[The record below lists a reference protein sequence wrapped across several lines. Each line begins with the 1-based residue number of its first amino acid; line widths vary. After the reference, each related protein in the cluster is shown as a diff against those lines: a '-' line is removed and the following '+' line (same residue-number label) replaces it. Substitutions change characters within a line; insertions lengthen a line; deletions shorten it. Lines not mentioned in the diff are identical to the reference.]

1 MATDFNQTRKHYI
14 SHTHLGWA
22 ALIVISVLFAVASLF
37 VSPIFFMGIAIILV
51 GVVII
56 VKFPFLGLLLYLI
69 TFVLRP
75 GEMYPALAP
84 LALERIIGLGVLIT
98 GMLVH
103 KRKYGTLAIPNAL
116 PFTLMLVFEVV
127 IIASLVVSV
136 DEASTGNAIEFF
148 AKLIVFYMLIHY
160 TIDTRLKFDIFVA
173 LFVLLILREAAL
185 SFTDYYGGGAIYRM
199 GIMRATGRGSF
210 GSGANSLAATLVFAM
225 PFMVS
230 FWKIYRHTM
239 IRLVIAGGLFLLI
252 LMTINTGSRGGL
264 LAMLT
269 VFGAT
274 VFHTRYRL
282 ITTIVA
288 AGILFGGW
296 FLLPDQYKGRYATL
310 VSDEDAND
318 ISTGRVEIWENGMR
332 MFSEHPIL
340 GIGSGAFIAANS
352 SGNYGPPI
360 DLNPHSIYVQLL
372 AEVGLIGFVVWFT
385 FLFSYMKLLFKHST
399 PRRGPPGSEKLISWL
414 NAYKEGFMGSTL
426 ALLVAGITA
435 HSLMRFNWYMYAA
448 LAVTMTTLF
457 WRDYNA
463 LGHHDEDSEE
473 ADVEPTKS
481 LQEILE

>member
-1 MATDFNQTRKHYI
+1 MAKNFNHVRKQFI
-14 SHTHLGWA
+14 SQTHLGWVV
-22 ALIVISVLFAVASLF
+22 LIVVSVLFAVASMF
-37 VSPIFFMGIAIILV
+37 VSPIFFMGIAAIVVGLVILV
-51 GVVII
+51 RW
-56 VKFPFLGLLLYLI
+56 PFLGLILYLI

-75 GEMYPALAP
+75 GEMWPALAP

-98 GMLVH
+98 GMFLH
-103 KRKYGTLAIPNAL
+103 KRRYGTISLPSAL
-116 PFTLMLVFEVV
+116 PFKLMLVFEVV
-127 IIASLVVSV
+127 IIASLVVSL
-136 DEASTGNAIEFF
+136 DESATLDAIEFF
-148 AKLIVFYMLIHY
+148 AKLIVFYLLIHY

-173 LFVLLILREAAL
+173 VFVLLILREAAL

-225 PFMVS
+225 PFMVTM
-230 FWKIYRHTM
+230 WKNYRNGF
-239 IRLVIAGGLFLLI
+239 IRVAVAGGLFLLI

-269 VFGAT
+269 VTGAT

-282 ITTIVA
+282 ITTVVA
-288 AGILFGGW
+288 VGILVGGW

-332 MFSEHPIL
+332 MFSEHPVL

-352 SGNYGPPI
+352 SGDYGPPI
-360 DLNPHSIYVQLL
+360 ELNPHSIYVQLL

-385 FLFSYMKLLFKHST
+385 FLFSYLRLLFKRST
-399 PRRGPPGSEKLISWL
+399 PRRGPPGSERLIGWL

-426 ALLVAGITA
+426 ALLVAGATA

-448 LAVTMTTLF
+448 LAVVMTTLF
-457 WRDYNA
+457 WKEYSA
-463 LGHHDEDSEE
+463 LEKKETE
-473 ADVEPTKS
+473 TETVETQAESS
-481 LQEILE
+481 LVTEN